1 MHGAWLNYRSMTADP
16 SLKEQKLKPG
26 TVKRI
31 FSFAKPYQ
39 VSIYV
44 YLATVV
50 VDAALIVA
58 TPLLLKK
65 LIDDGVMPKDSSVV
79 TQLAFFVALIAVADA
94 AFNMLGRYFSS
105 RIGEGLI
112 YDLRSLVFAH
122 VQKQSIAFFTRT
134 QTGALI
140 SRINSDVIGAQQAF
154 TSTLSGLVSNV
165 VSLLLVGITMLI
177 LSWQITI
184 FSLLMLPLF
193 LIPTKWVG
201 RRLQSLTRESFTLNS
216 EMSST
221 MTERFNV
228 SGAMLVSL
236 YGQPLR
242 EEAGFRVRARRVADI
257 GIKTAMLNRLFFIA
271 LTSVAAIATAIAY
284 GIGGHLAINGGLT
297 VGTLLAITALLARL
311 YGPLTALS
319 NVRIDVMTSLV
330 SFERVFEVLD
340 LEPMVKDRSG
350 AIALKSSKGKIEFKN
365 VDFSYPNA
373 QEISLASLE
382 SVAKAETVTS
392 GIVLKGLTF
401 TVEPG
406 TTTALVGPSGAGKTT
421 ISALIPRLYDVT
433 GGSIKIDGNDIRDV
447 TLESLRNSI
456 GVVMQDAH
464 LFHETIVEN
473 LRYAKQDATQD
484 QMQSACEAAQIWDL
498 IKSLPNGFETMV
510 GERGHRLSGG
520 EKQRLAIARLLLKSP
535 SIVILDEATA
545 HLDSEN
551 EQLVHAALSHAL
563 KGRTSI
569 VIAHRLSTV
578 READQILVLDKGV
591 IVEQGKH
598 DELIARGGLYSEL
611 KFCHKRSIH
620 QRIATAARRPYEDHR
635 LTQVIAQ
642 GQQELIAGGIHLL
655 SRCNIFQFLV
665 EIGHLIY

>member
-1 MHGAWLNYRSMTADP
+1 MTADP
-16 SLKEQKLKPG
+16 SVKEQKLKPG

-31 FSFAKPYQ
+31 FSFARPYRTNII
-39 VSIYV
+39 IY
-44 YLATVV
+44 LGTVV
-50 VDAALIVA
+50 VDAALVVA
-58 TPLLLKK
+58 TPLLLKR
-65 LIDDGVMPKDSSVV
+65 LIDDGVIPKDASVV
-79 TQLAFFVALIAVADA
+79 TNLAILVGLIAIADA

-112 YDLRSLVFAH
+112 YDLRSLVFSH

-154 TSTLSGLVSNV
+154 TATLSGVVSNV
-165 VSLLLVGITMLI
+165 VSLFLVTITMLI

-184 FSLLMLPLF
+184 FSLLLLPVF

-201 RRLQSLTRESFTLNS
+201 RRLQSLTRESFGVNA

-228 SGAMLVSL
+228 SGAMLVAL
-236 YGQPLR
+236 YGEPAR
-242 EEAGFRVRARRVADI
+242 EREYFRSRARRVADI
-257 GIKTAMLNRLFFIA
+257 GIKMAMLNRLFFIA
-271 LTSVAAIATAIAY
+271 LTSVAAIATAFAY
-284 GIGGHLAINGGLT
+284 GIGGHLAIQGGVT

-340 LEPMVKDRSG
+340 LEPMVKNREN
-350 AIALKSSKGKIEFKN
+350 AIELKTTQPRIEFKN
-365 VDFSYPNA
+365 VNFSYPRA
-373 QEISLASLE
+373 EEISLASLE
-382 SVAKAETVTS
+382 SAAKAETVQS
-392 GIVLKGLTF
+392 GQVLNDLSF
-401 TVEPG
+401 TATPG
-406 TTTALVGPSGAGKTT
+406 TMTALVGPSGAGKTT
-421 ISALIPRLYDVT
+421 ISALLPRLYDVT
-433 GGSIKIDGNDIRDV
+433 EGAITIDGHDIRDL
-447 TLESLRNSI
+447 TMESLRDSI
-456 GVVMQDAH
+456 GIVMQDAH
-464 LFHETIVEN
+464 LFHETIAEN
-473 LRYAKQDATQD
+473 LRYAKQDATEAEMIQ
-484 QMQSACEAAQIWDL
+484 ACKSAQIWNL
-498 IKSLPNGFETMV
+498 IDSLPNGFETMV

-551 EQLVHAALSHAL
+551 EQLVHAALQAAL

-578 READQILVLDKGV
+578 RDADQILVLEKGS
-591 IVEQGKH
+591 IVERGTH
-598 DELIARGGLYSEL
+598 DELVAKGGLYSDL
-611 KFCHKRSIH
+611 YNRQDLSG
-620 QRIATAARRPYEDHR
+620 AT
-635 LTQVIAQ
+635 
-642 GQQELIAGGIHLL
+642 
-655 SRCNIFQFLV
+655 N
-665 EIGHLIY
+665 

>member
-1 MHGAWLNYRSMTADP
+1 MTHRSMTADP
-16 SLKEQKLKPG
+16 SVKEQKLKPG

-31 FSFAKPYQ
+31 FSFARPYRTN
-39 VSIYV
+39 IIV

-50 VDAALIVA
+50 VDAGLVVA
-58 TPLLLKK
+58 TPLLLKR
-65 LIDDGVMPKDSSVV
+65 LIDDGVIPKDASVV
-79 TQLAFFVALIAVADA
+79 TNLAILVGLIAIADA
-94 AFNMLGRYFSS
+94 GFNMLGRYFSS

-112 YDLRSLVFAH
+112 YDLRSLVFSH

-154 TSTLSGLVSNV
+154 TATLSGVVSNV
-165 VSLLLVGITMLI
+165 VSLFLVTITMLI

-184 FSLLMLPLF
+184 FSLLLLPVF

-201 RRLQSLTRESFTLNS
+201 RRLQSLTRESFGVNA

-228 SGAMLVSL
+228 SGAMLVAL
-236 YGQPLR
+236 YGEPAR
-242 EEAGFRVRARRVADI
+242 EREYFRSRARRVADI
-257 GIKTAMLNRLFFIA
+257 GIKMAMLNRLFFIA
-271 LTSVAAIATAIAY
+271 LTSVAAIATAFAY
-284 GIGGHLAINGGLT
+284 GIGGHLAIQGGVT

-340 LEPMVKDRSG
+340 LEPMVKNREN
-350 AIALKSSKGKIEFKN
+350 AKVLQTTQPRIEFKN
-365 VDFSYPNA
+365 VNFSYPRA
-373 QEISLASLE
+373 EEISLASLE
-382 SVAKAETVTS
+382 SAAKAETVQS
-392 GIVLKGLTF
+392 GQVLNNLSF
-401 TVEPG
+401 VAAPG
-406 TTTALVGPSGAGKTT
+406 TMTALVGPSGAGKTT
-421 ISALIPRLYDVT
+421 ISALLPRLYDVT
-433 GGSIKIDGNDIRDV
+433 DGAISIDGHDIRDL
-447 TLESLRNSI
+447 TLESLRDSI

-464 LFHETIVEN
+464 LFHETIAEN
-473 LRYAKQDATQD
+473 LRYAKQDATEEELIQ
-484 QMQSACEAAQIWDL
+484 ACKSAQIWSL
-498 IKSLPNGFETMV
+498 IDSLPNRFETMV

-535 SIVILDEATA
+535 SVVILDEATA

-551 EQLVHAALSHAL
+551 EQLVHAALQTAL

-578 READQILVLDKGV
+578 RDADQILVLEKGS
-591 IVEQGKH
+591 IVERGTH
-598 DELIARGGLYSEL
+598 DELVAKGGLYSDL
-611 KFCHKRSIH
+611 YNR
-620 QRIATAARRPYEDHR
+620 QDLTGAA
-635 LTQVIAQ
+635 
-642 GQQELIAGGIHLL
+642 
-655 SRCNIFQFLV
+655 N
-665 EIGHLIY
+665 

>member
-1 MHGAWLNYRSMTADP
+1 MSMHAAWMTHRSMTADP
-16 SLKEQKLKPG
+16 SVREQKLKPG

-31 FSFAKPYQ
+31 FSFARPYRTN
-39 VSIYV
+39 III

-50 VDAALIVA
+50 VDAGLVVA
-58 TPLLLKK
+58 TPLLLKR
-65 LIDDGVMPKDSSVV
+65 LIDDGVIPKDASVV
-79 TQLAFFVALIAVADA
+79 TNLAILVGLIAIADA
-94 AFNMLGRYFSS
+94 GFNMLGRYFSS

-112 YDLRSLVFAH
+112 YDLRSLVFSH

-154 TSTLSGLVSNV
+154 TATLSGVVSNV
-165 VSLLLVGITMLI
+165 VSLFLVTITMLI

-184 FSLLMLPLF
+184 FSLLLLPVF

-201 RRLQSLTRESFTLNS
+201 RRLQSLTRESFGVNA

-228 SGAMLVSL
+228 SGAMLVAL
-236 YGQPLR
+236 YGEPAR
-242 EEAGFRVRARRVADI
+242 EREYFRSRARRVADI
-257 GIKTAMLNRLFFIA
+257 GIKMAMLNRLFFIA
-271 LTSVAAIATAIAY
+271 LTSVAAIATAFAY
-284 GIGGHLAINGGLT
+284 GIGGHLAIQGGVT

-340 LEPMVKDRSG
+340 LEPMVKNREN
-350 AIALKSSKGKIEFKN
+350 AKVLQTTQPRIEFKN
-365 VDFSYPNA
+365 VNFSYPRA
-373 QEISLASLE
+373 EEISLASLE
-382 SVAKAETVTS
+382 SAAKAETVQS
-392 GIVLKGLTF
+392 GQVLNNLSF
-401 TVEPG
+401 VAAPG
-406 TTTALVGPSGAGKTT
+406 TMTALVGPSGAGKTT
-421 ISALIPRLYDVT
+421 ISALLPRLYDVT
-433 GGSIKIDGNDIRDV
+433 DGAISIDGHDIRDL
-447 TLESLRNSI
+447 TLESLRDSI

-464 LFHETIVEN
+464 LFHETIAEN
-473 LRYAKQDATQD
+473 LRYAKQDATEEE
-484 QMQSACEAAQIWDL
+484 MINACKSAQIWNL
-498 IKSLPNGFETMV
+498 IDSLPNRFETMV

-535 SIVILDEATA
+535 SVVILDEATA

-551 EQLVHAALSHAL
+551 EQLVHAALQTAL

-578 READQILVLDKGV
+578 RDADQILVLEKGS
-591 IVEQGKH
+591 IVERGTH
-598 DELIARGGLYSEL
+598 DELVAKGGLYSDL
-611 KFCHKRSIH
+611 YNR
-620 QRIATAARRPYEDHR
+620 QDLTGAA
-635 LTQVIAQ
+635 
-642 GQQELIAGGIHLL
+642 
-655 SRCNIFQFLV
+655 N
-665 EIGHLIY
+665 

>member
-1 MHGAWLNYRSMTADP
+1 MTADP
-16 SLKEQKLKPG
+16 SVKEQKLKPG

-31 FSFAKPYQ
+31 FSFARPYRTN
-39 VSIYV
+39 III

-50 VDAALIVA
+50 VDAGLIVA
-58 TPLLLKK
+58 TPLLLKR
-65 LIDDGVMPKDSSVV
+65 LIDEGVIPKDPSVV
-79 TQLAFFVALIAVADA
+79 TNLAILVGLIAIADA

-154 TSTLSGLVSNV
+154 TATLSGVVSNV
-165 VSLLLVGITMLI
+165 VSLVLVTITMLI

-184 FSLLMLPLF
+184 FSLLLLPVF

-201 RRLQSLTRESFTLNS
+201 RRLQSLTRESFGVNA

-228 SGAMLVSL
+228 SGAMLVAL
-236 YGQPLR
+236 YGEPDR
-242 EEAGFRVRARRVADI
+242 EREYFRSRARRVADI
-257 GIKTAMLNRLFFIA
+257 GIKMAMLNRLFFIA
-271 LTSVAAIATAIAY
+271 LTSVAAIATAFAY
-284 GIGGHLAINGGLT
+284 GIGGHLAIQGGVT

-340 LEPMVKDRSG
+340 LEPMVKNRDN
-350 AIALKSSKGKIEFKN
+350 AVVLKTTEPKIEFKN
-365 VDFSYPNA
+365 VNFSYPRA
-373 QEISLASLE
+373 EEISLASLE
-382 SVAKAETVTS
+382 SAAKAETVQS
-392 GIVLKGLTF
+392 GQVLRDLSF
-401 TVEPG
+401 VAAPG
-406 TTTALVGPSGAGKTT
+406 TMTALVGPSGAGKTT
-421 ISALIPRLYDVT
+421 ISALLPRLYDVT
-433 GGSIKIDGNDIRDV
+433 DGSISIDGYDIRDL
-447 TLESLRNSI
+447 TLESLRDSI

-464 LFHETIVEN
+464 LFHETIAEN
-473 LRYAKQDATQD
+473 LRYAKQDATEEEMIQ
-484 QMQSACEAAQIWDL
+484 ACKSAQIWKL
-498 IKSLPNGFETMV
+498 IDSLPNRFETMV

-535 SIVILDEATA
+535 SVVILDEATA

-551 EQLVHAALSHAL
+551 EQLVHAALQTAL

-578 READQILVLDKGV
+578 RDADQILVLEKGS
-591 IVEQGKH
+591 IVERGTH
-598 DELIARGGLYSEL
+598 DELVAQGGLYSEL
-611 KFCHKRSIH
+611 YNR
-620 QRIATAARRPYEDHR
+620 QDLTGAA
-635 LTQVIAQ
+635 
-642 GQQELIAGGIHLL
+642 
-655 SRCNIFQFLV
+655 N
-665 EIGHLIY
+665 

>member
-1 MHGAWLNYRSMTADP
+1 MAWMTHRSMTADP
-16 SLKEQKLKPG
+16 SVKSQKLKPG

-31 FSFAKPYQ
+31 FTFAKPYQ
-39 VSIYV
+39 ASIIIF
-44 YLATVV
+44 LITVV
-50 VDAALIVA
+50 IDAVLVIA
-58 TPLLLKK
+58 TPLLLRE
-65 LIDDGVMPKDSSVV
+65 LIDKGVIPKDAALV
-79 TQLAFFVALIAVADA
+79 TKLAVLVGLLAIADA
-94 AFNMLGRYFSS
+94 GMSMLGRYFSS

-112 YDLRSLVFAH
+112 YDLRSLVFGH

-154 TSTLSGLVSNV
+154 TATLSGVVSNV
-165 VSLLLVGITMLI
+165 VSLLLVGLTMLV

-184 FSLLMLPLF
+184 FSLLLLPLF

-201 RRLQSLTRESFTLNS
+201 RRLQELTRDSFNTNA

-228 SGAMLVSL
+228 SGAMLVAL
-236 YGQPLR
+236 YGEPAR
-242 EEAGFRVRARRVADI
+242 EREYFRSRARKVADI
-257 GIKTAMLNRLFFIA
+257 GIKMAMLNRLFFIA
-271 LTSVAAIATAIAY
+271 LTSVAAVATAFAY
-284 GIGGHLAINGGLT
+284 GIGGHLAINGGVS

-340 LEPMVKDRSG
+340 LQPMVSNRENAKDLIISNPEIQFRDVS
-350 AIALKSSKGKIEFKN
+350 
-365 VDFSYPNA
+365 FSYPRA
-373 QEISLASLE
+373 EEISLASLE
-382 SVAKAETVTS
+382 SAAKPETIQS
-392 GIVLKGLTF
+392 GQVLRNLSF
-401 TVEPG
+401 TCQPG
-406 TTTALVGPSGAGKTT
+406 TLTALVGPSGAGKTT
-421 ISALIPRLYDVT
+421 ISALLPRLYDVT
-433 GGSIKIDGNDIRDV
+433 DGAIEIDGHDIRDL

-464 LFHETIVEN
+464 LFHDTIAEN
-473 LRYAKQDATQD
+473 LRYAKNDATEAE
-484 QMQSACEAAQIWDL
+484 MQAVCESAQIWSL
-498 IKSLPNGFETMV
+498 IKTLPNGLDTMV

-535 SIVILDEATA
+535 AVVILDEATA

-551 EQLVHAALSHAL
+551 ESLVQAALQSAL

-578 READQILVLDKGV
+578 RDADQILVLEKGE
-591 IVEQGKH
+591 IVERGKH
-598 DELIARGGLYSEL
+598 DELVAKGGLYADL
-611 KFCHKRSIH
+611 YNR
-620 QRIATAARRPYEDHR
+620 QDLTGAA
-635 LTQVIAQ
+635 
-642 GQQELIAGGIHLL
+642 
-655 SRCNIFQFLV
+655 N
-665 EIGHLIY
+665 

>member
-1 MHGAWLNYRSMTADP
+1 MTADP
-16 SLKEQKLKPG
+16 SVKEQKLKPG

-31 FSFAKPYQ
+31 FSFARPYRK
-39 VSIYV
+39 SIIIF
-44 YLATVV
+44 LATVV
-50 VDAALIVA
+50 VDAGLVVA
-58 TPLLLKK
+58 TPLLLKR
-65 LIDDGVMPKDSSVV
+65 LIDEGVIPKDPSVV
-79 TQLAFFVALIAVADA
+79 TNLAILVGLLAIADA
-94 AFNMLGRYFSS
+94 GFNMLGRYFSS

-154 TSTLSGLVSNV
+154 TATLSGVVSNV
-165 VSLLLVGITMLI
+165 VSLTLVSITMLI

-184 FSLLMLPLF
+184 FSLLLLPVF

-201 RRLQSLTRESFTLNS
+201 RRLQSLTRESFSVNA

-228 SGAMLVSL
+228 SGAMLVAL
-236 YGQPLR
+236 YGEPNAER
-242 EEAGFRVRARRVADI
+242 EYFRSRARRVADI
-257 GIKTAMLNRLFFIA
+257 GIKMAMLNRLFFIA
-271 LTSVAAIATAIAY
+271 LTSVAAIATAFAY
-284 GIGGHLAINGGLT
+284 GIGGHLAIEGGVT

-340 LEPMVKDRSG
+340 LEPMVKSKEN
-350 AIALKSSKGKIEFKN
+350 AVVLKTKEPRIEFKN
-365 VDFSYPNA
+365 VNFSYPRA
-373 QEISLASLE
+373 EEISLASLE
-382 SVAKAETVTS
+382 SAAKSETVQS
-392 GIVLKGLTF
+392 GQVLKNLSF
-401 TVEPG
+401 IAEPG
-406 TTTALVGPSGAGKTT
+406 TMTALVGPSGAGKTT
-421 ISALIPRLYDVT
+421 ISALLPRLYDVT
-433 GGSIKIDGNDIRDV
+433 DGSISIDGHDIRDL
-447 TLESLRNSI
+447 TLDSLRDSI

-464 LFHETIVEN
+464 LFHETIAEN
-473 LRYAKQDATQD
+473 LRYAKEDATD
-484 QMQSACEAAQIWDL
+484 EEMMDACKAAQIWNL
-498 IKSLPNGFETMV
+498 IESLPNGLDTMV

-535 SIVILDEATA
+535 AVVILDEATA

-551 EQLVHAALSHAL
+551 EQLVHAALQTAL

-578 READQILVLDKGV
+578 RDADQILVLEKGA
-591 IVEQGKH
+591 IVERGTH
-598 DELIARGGLYSEL
+598 DQLVYQGGLYSEL
-611 KFCHKRSIH
+611 YNR
-620 QRIATAARRPYEDHR
+620 QD
-635 LTQVIAQ
+635 LT
-642 GQQELIAGGIHLL
+642 GT
-655 SRCNIFQFLV
+655 SN
-665 EIGHLIY
+665 

>member
-1 MHGAWLNYRSMTADP
+1 MTADP
-16 SLKEQKLKPG
+16 SVKEQKLKPG

-31 FSFAKPYQ
+31 FSFARPYRTN
-39 VSIYV
+39 III

-50 VDAALIVA
+50 VDAGLIVA
-58 TPLLLKK
+58 TPLLLKR
-65 LIDDGVMPKDSSVV
+65 LIDEGVIPKDPSVV
-79 TQLAFFVALIAVADA
+79 TNLAILVGLIAIADA

-154 TSTLSGLVSNV
+154 TATLSGVVSNV
-165 VSLLLVGITMLI
+165 VSLVLVTITMLI

-184 FSLLMLPLF
+184 FSLLLLPVF

-201 RRLQSLTRESFTLNS
+201 RRLQSLTRESFGVNA

-228 SGAMLVSL
+228 SGAMLVAL
-236 YGQPLR
+236 YGEPDR
-242 EEAGFRVRARRVADI
+242 EREYFRSRARRVADI
-257 GIKTAMLNRLFFIA
+257 GIKMAMLNRLFFIA
-271 LTSVAAIATAIAY
+271 LTSVAAIATAFAY
-284 GIGGHLAINGGLT
+284 GIGGHLAIQGGVT

-340 LEPMVKDRSG
+340 LEPMVKNRDN
-350 AIALKSSKGKIEFKN
+350 AVVLKTTEPKIEFKN
-365 VDFSYPNA
+365 VNFSYPRA
-373 QEISLASLE
+373 EEISLASLE
-382 SVAKAETVTS
+382 SAAKAETVQS
-392 GIVLKGLTF
+392 GQVLRDLSF
-401 TVEPG
+401 VAAPG
-406 TTTALVGPSGAGKTT
+406 TMTALVGPSGAGKTT
-421 ISALIPRLYDVT
+421 ISALLPRLYDVT
-433 GGSIKIDGNDIRDV
+433 DGSISIDGHDIRDL
-447 TLESLRNSI
+447 TLESLRDSI

-464 LFHETIVEN
+464 LFHETIAEN
-473 LRYAKQDATQD
+473 LRYAKQDATEEEMIQ
-484 QMQSACEAAQIWDL
+484 ACKSAQIWTL
-498 IKSLPNGFETMV
+498 IDSLPNRFETMV

-535 SIVILDEATA
+535 SVVILDEATA

-551 EQLVHAALSHAL
+551 EQLVHAALQTAL

-578 READQILVLDKGV
+578 RDADQILVLEKGS
-591 IVEQGKH
+591 IVERGTH
-598 DELIARGGLYSEL
+598 DELVAQGGLYSEL
-611 KFCHKRSIH
+611 YNR
-620 QRIATAARRPYEDHR
+620 QDLTGAA
-635 LTQVIAQ
+635 
-642 GQQELIAGGIHLL
+642 
-655 SRCNIFQFLV
+655 N
-665 EIGHLIY
+665 